1 MIYLESADI
10 LSAEASVASAITV
23 TVYGRPLLLSTFA
36 KLDQRQLTTGTQTLY
51 TSSGTETNV
60 DEIVLVN
67 TSSGAATVTMWHDGV
82 ANSNMILPPIS
93 LGAGEFAIY
102 NDTGWNFY
110 TNTGQ
115 KKATPTSVPFP
126 VGIER
131 FNAGGDTLTN
141 LGAGPTEANAQ
152 NRFMVDLTRA
162 IESRI
167 IGRVTTA
174 GVTGELRAQYSTDG
188 SAFSDLTTTFT
199 LASVGLKA
207 STWSAIPAGAK
218 GLVEVRKVGVNG
230 NGTEDPAYASGVCLE
245 WR

>member
-1 MIYLESADI
+1 VIYLESADT
-10 LSAEASVASAITV
+10 LSAEASAATSVTV

-67 TSSGAATVTMWHDGV
+67 TSGSAVTVTMWHDGV

-102 NDTGWNFY
+102 NDQGWNFY

-115 KKATPTSVPFP
+115 KKGTPTSVPFP

-131 FNAGGDTLTN
+131 FNAGADTLTN
-141 LGAGPTEANAQ
+141 LGAGPTEANAE
-152 NRFMVDLTRA
+152 NRFVVDLTRA
-162 IESRI
+162 IESRVV
-167 IGRVTTA
+167 GRVQTA
-174 GVTGELRAQYSTDG
+174 GATGELRAQYSTDG
-188 SAFSDLTTTFT
+188 TTFADLTTTFT
-199 LASVGLKA
+199 LASTGLKA
-207 STWSAIPAGAK
+207 SSWSALPAGAK
-218 GLVEVRKVGVNG
+218 ALVSCRIVGVNG
-230 NGTEDPAYASGVCLE
+230 NGTEDPVYSSGVCLE